1 MVMENALLSC
11 KLKWS
16 SKSLKAF
23 RHHDSYACFA
33 FDIDQMNES
42 ILTFNRALSPG
53 IAMFNANWEI
63 FRITEQV

>member
-23 RHHDSYACFA
+23 RHHASYACFA

-42 ILTFNRALSPG
+42 ILTVDRALSAG
-53 IAMFNANWEI
+53 IAVFNANGEI
-63 FRITEQV
+63 FRVTEEV